1 MSYPESQTSNSAIA
15 FGGALMLTGLAAVV
29 VATGASHD
37 SRTFILGGLLLV
49 GGVVRL
55 TTALAADARRR
66 REHPVDPDDPRWHDG
81 IRVVQLAGKTGVDC
95 GRRIIFGTDGVSCD
109 VCHAPAHVDC
119 AEHHLAQVHGPE
131 VAFPF
136 R

>member
-1 MSYPESQTSNSAIA
+1 MSYPESQTSNRAIA
-15 FGGALMLTGLAAVV
+15 LGGALMITGLAFVV

-37 SRTFILGGLLLV
+37 SRTFILGGLILV
-49 GGVVRL
+49 GGVLRL
-55 TTALAADARRR
+55 TTALASDARRR

-81 IRVVQLAGKTGVDC
+81 IRVVQLAGRTCVEC
-95 GRRIIFGTDGVSCD
+95 GRRIIFGTDGVSCNM
-109 VCHAPAHVDC
+109 CQAPAHVDC
-119 AEHHLAQVHGPE
+119 EERHLTHAHGPE